1 MRKWGGHEN
10 RGSRAFISPEHK
22 DLGPGLETDFF
33 SVWKPGYLI
42 SNKIWLKRIIGAT
55 IKTKQNKSVLTVMDV
70 R

>member
-33 SVWKPGYLI
+33 SVWKPGYLV

-55 IKTKQNKSVLTVMDV
+55 I
-70 R
+70 